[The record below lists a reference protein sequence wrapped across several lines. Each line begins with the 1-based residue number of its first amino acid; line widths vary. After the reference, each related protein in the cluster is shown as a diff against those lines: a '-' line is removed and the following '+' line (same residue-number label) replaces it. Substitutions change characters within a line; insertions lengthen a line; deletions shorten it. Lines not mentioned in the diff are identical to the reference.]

1 MGSAPAGSDRRQRYE
16 GVIRPLAGLK
26 VQDTRW
32 MPQYRKRFRLGV
44 VCVFPPIVW
53 TVSRE
58 MVGDPAV
65 IAIRIAQLSG
75 FQLCC

>member
-1 MGSAPAGSDRRQRYE
+1 MDAAIQKAFP
-16 GVIRPLAGLK
+16 
-26 VQDTRW
+26 
-32 MPQYRKRFRLGV
+32 FRSSLW
-44 VCVFPPIVW
+44 FPPIVW